1 MSNSNQPFTERNLA
15 NIKRRFYEKTEEA
28 GRLPSKPHVQQ
39 EMTLRRT
46 RMRKAVSI
54 PIVAILSI
62 GVLTGAAAAMNIVD
76 LSAVLHFLDKSRL
89 DILTPVNRSS
99 EDQGIRMDI
108 LGAVR
113 DGDTAE
119 IYVALTDLTGH
130 RVTDTLDVY
139 DFSVTG
145 GQAHNA
151 QLVHYDETTKK
162 AIVRFLVQ
170 GEHLKDRITVKIGSF
185 LTGAQMN
192 EDIDVNLNWS
202 ALLERQTEDAIVT
215 LDRQEGGISGIGGQ
229 QYDEIISQSTI
240 PVLKPGQMH
249 ISVPGLEWMYISNVG
264 MVNGKLHIQ
273 VNPDAEMGSYN
284 HGYFYFVDD
293 QGREQ
298 DIPLSS
304 ISYGS
309 YEKDGVRMGGDY
321 EEYIFDIPDIRELQ
335 RLHLKGKFT
344 SYDAFVKGS
353 WKTTFDLKQSTVK
366 KKAMLQHSS
375 NHSSTHSNSG
385 PLNVEVSELGVTLT
399 GDLSEID
406 SEHLDLRIVLQD
418 GATIGADSG
427 FVQLDQDI
435 VKWISTETIPVSEIR
450 ELIVNG
456 ISIPLH
462 D

>member
-1 MSNSNQPFTERNLA
+1 MSNPNQPFTARNLA
-15 NIKRRFYEKTEEA
+15 NIKRRFYEKTDEA
-28 GRLPSKPHVQQ
+28 GLLPDKPHKQQ
-39 EMTLRRT
+39 EPTLRRT

-89 DILTPVNRSS
+89 DILSPVNRSS

-145 GQAHNA
+145 GRANNA
-151 QLVHYDETTKK
+151 QLVHYDETAKK

-170 GEHLKDRITVKIGSF
+170 GEHLKDRITVKISSF
-185 LTGAQMN
+185 LTGSQTN
-192 EDIDVNLNWS
+192 EDIDVDLNWS

-215 LDRQEGGISGIGGQ
+215 LDPMKDWISGGSGP
-229 QYDEIISQSTI
+229 QYDEITSQPSI
-240 PVLKPGQMH
+240 PVLKPDQLH
-249 ISVPGLEWMYISNVG
+249 ISVPGLAWVYISNVG

-273 VNPDAEMGSYN
+273 INPDAEMGTYN

-293 QGREQ
+293 QGLEQ
-298 DIPLSS
+298 DILLAGL
-304 ISYGS
+304 SYGS
-309 YEKDGVRMGGDY
+309 YEKDGVQMGGDY

-335 RLHLKGKFT
+335 HLHLKGKFT

-353 WKTTFDLKQSTVK
+353 WESTFDLKQSTAK
-366 KKAMLQHSS
+366 KKAALQHAS
-375 NHSSTHSNSG
+375 NQSNSG

-399 GDLSEID
+399 GDLSEVD

-418 GATIGADSG
+418 GTTIGADSG

-435 VKWISTETIPVSEIR
+435 VKWISTETIPVSHVR
-450 ELIVNG
+450 ELILNG
-456 ISIPLH
+456 ISVPLH